1 MAIHRVF
8 VKIGQKPTEKQRKRL
23 RKAAALPITYDDDSP
38 ELTKEQYEEF
48 ARIAAAQR
56 AKKQNLK

>member
-38 ELTKEQYEEF
+38 ELTTQK
-48 ARIAAAQR
+48 
-56 AKKQNLK
+56 